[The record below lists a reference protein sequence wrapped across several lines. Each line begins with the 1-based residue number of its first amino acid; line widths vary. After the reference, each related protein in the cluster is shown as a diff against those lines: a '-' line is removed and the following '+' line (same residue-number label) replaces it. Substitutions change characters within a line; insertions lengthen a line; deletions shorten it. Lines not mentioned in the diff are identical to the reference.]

1 MATVDDVAQ
10 WMKSELENTNWLYQ
24 ETVVY
29 KIKELF
35 GDTFVY
41 LNANGNLSIDKKVL
55 ATFRKLTNDTVIW
68 DRGEKAWRKRTP
80 CPGPALPGLPDHSF
94 PVTDVKR
101 ETVPARMRPIE
112 KSSLHQVRSR
122 CWRQ

>member
-35 GDTFVY
+35 GVTFVY

-55 ATFRKLTNDTVIW
+55 AKFRKH
-68 DRGEKAWRKRTP
+68 GEKDKVMMPLVDSRT
-80 CPGPALPGLPDHSF
+80 
-94 PVTDVKR
+94 K
-101 ETVPARMRPIE
+101 
-112 KSSLHQVRSR
+112 
-122 CWRQ
+122 

>member
-55 ATFRKLTNDTVIW
+55 AKFRKLTNDTVIW
-68 DRGEKAWRKRTP
+68 ERGEKAWRKRQGYDA
-80 CPGPALPGLPDHSF
+80 PG
-94 PVTDVKR
+94 
-101 ETVPARMRPIE
+101 
-112 KSSLHQVRSR
+112 
-122 CWRQ
+122 

>member
-55 ATFRKLTNDTVIW
+55 AKFRKLTNDTVIW
-68 DRGEKAWRKRTP
+68 ERGEKAWRKRQGYDTP
-80 CPGPALPGLPDHSF
+80 G
-94 PVTDVKR
+94 
-101 ETVPARMRPIE
+101 
-112 KSSLHQVRSR
+112 
-122 CWRQ
+122 RQQD

>member
-1 MATVDDVAQ
+1 MAAVDDVAQ

-55 ATFRKLTNDTVIW
+55 AKFRKLTNDTVIW
-68 DRGEKAWRKRTP
+68 ERGEKAWRKRQGYDA
-80 CPGPALPGLPDHSF
+80 PG
-94 PVTDVKR
+94 
-101 ETVPARMRPIE
+101 
-112 KSSLHQVRSR
+112 
-122 CWRQ
+122 RQQD

>member
-55 ATFRKLTNDTVIW
+55 GRVRISTLRNENETFSQLNSITYIGVFLRLVTYSH
-68 DRGEKAWRKRTP
+68 
-80 CPGPALPGLPDHSF
+80 LP
-94 PVTDVKR
+94 
-101 ETVPARMRPIE
+101 
-112 KSSLHQVRSR
+112 
-122 CWRQ
+122 

>member
-1 MATVDDVAQ
+1 MATVDDVTQ

-41 LNANGNLSIDKKVL
+41 LNANGNLSINKKVL
-55 ATFRKLTNDTVIW
+55 AKFRKLTNDTVIW
-68 DRGEKAWRKRTP
+68 ERGEKAWRKRQ
-80 CPGPALPGLPDHSF
+80 GYDALG
-94 PVTDVKR
+94 
-101 ETVPARMRPIE
+101 
-112 KSSLHQVRSR
+112 
-122 CWRQ
+122 RQQD

>member
-55 ATFRKLTNDTVIW
+55 AKFRKLTNDTVICE
-68 DRGEKAWRKRTP
+68 RGEKAWRKRQGYDA
-80 CPGPALPGLPDHSF
+80 PG
-94 PVTDVKR
+94 
-101 ETVPARMRPIE
+101 
-112 KSSLHQVRSR
+112 
-122 CWRQ
+122 RQ

>member
-55 ATFRKLTNDTVIW
+55 AKFRKLTNDTVIW
-68 DRGEKAWRKRTP
+68 ERGEKAWRKRKGYDA
-80 CPGPALPGLPDHSF
+80 PG
-94 PVTDVKR
+94 
-101 ETVPARMRPIE
+101 
-112 KSSLHQVRSR
+112 
-122 CWRQ
+122 RQQD

>member
-1 MATVDDVAQ
+1 
-10 WMKSELENTNWLYQ
+10 MKSELENTNWLYQ

-55 ATFRKLTNDTVIW
+55 AKFRKLTNDTVIW
-68 DRGEKAWRKRTP
+68 EFLRRFCSAQ
-80 CPGPALPGLPDHSF
+80 L
-94 PVTDVKR
+94 TDNGSQFC
-101 ETVPARMRPIE
+101 TGD
-112 KSSLHQVRSR
+112 
-122 CWRQ
+122 

>member
-35 GDTFVY
+35 GVTFVY

-55 ATFRKLTNDTVIW
+55 AKFRKLTNDTVIW
-68 DRGEKAWRKRTP
+68 DRGEKAWRKRQ
-80 CPGPALPGLPDHSF
+80 GYDALG
-94 PVTDVKR
+94 
-101 ETVPARMRPIE
+101 
-112 KSSLHQVRSR
+112 
-122 CWRQ
+122 RQQD

>member
-35 GDTFVY
+35 GVTFVY

-55 ATFRKLTNDTVIW
+55 AKFRKLTNDTVIW
-68 DRGEKAWRKRTP
+68 DRGEKAWRKRQ
-80 CPGPALPGLPDHSF
+80 GYDALVD
-94 PVTDVKR
+94 
-101 ETVPARMRPIE
+101 
-112 KSSLHQVRSR
+112 SR
-122 CWRQ
+122 TK

>member
-41 LNANGNLSIDKKVL
+41 LNANGNLSIDKKVFPNQRIL
-55 ATFRKLTNDTVIW
+55 MTDHAPAFLLWMKLTDS
-68 DRGEKAWRKRTP
+68 K
-80 CPGPALPGLPDHSF
+80 SF
-94 PVTDVKR
+94 MTLSTGV
-101 ETVPARMRPIE
+101 
-112 KSSLHQVRSR
+112 
-122 CWRQ
+122 